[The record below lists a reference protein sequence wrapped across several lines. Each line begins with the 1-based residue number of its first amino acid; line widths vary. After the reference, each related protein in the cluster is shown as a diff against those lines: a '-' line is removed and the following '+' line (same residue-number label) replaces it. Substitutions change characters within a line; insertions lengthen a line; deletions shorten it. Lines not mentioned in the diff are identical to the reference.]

1 MKLEPRAIIRQVLIT
16 EKGSKIRE
24 QGKTGNRYFFEVHPQ
39 ANKIEIARAIKTV
52 FGVDAVNV
60 RTMNYAGKEKR
71 LGRFAGRRSQWKK
84 AVVTLKPG
92 QTIEIFD
99 EV

>member
-1 MKLEPRAIIRQVLIT
+1 MKLEARAIIRQVLIT
-16 EKGSKIRE
+16 EKGSKTRE
-24 QGKTGNRYFFEVHPQ
+24 QGKTGNRYFFEVHPE

-52 FGVDAVNV
+52 FAVDAVNV

-71 LGRFAGRRSQWKK
+71 MGRFSGPRSQWKK

-92 QTIEIFD
+92 QKIDLFD